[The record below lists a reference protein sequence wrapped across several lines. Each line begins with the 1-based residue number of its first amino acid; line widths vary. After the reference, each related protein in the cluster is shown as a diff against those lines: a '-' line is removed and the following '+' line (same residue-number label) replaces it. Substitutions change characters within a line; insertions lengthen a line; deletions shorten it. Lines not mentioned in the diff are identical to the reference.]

1 MDDSSRPHTRAS
13 DAGRLVDL
21 DATDTI
27 PRAGSNWQLPEIQ
40 PQTPGITDDRT
51 IPISSPGKAPRRGVS
66 RRKVL
71 IGAGAGAVGLGLLGT
86 GAAAF
91 LARQQSASPATLY
104 ADDAAKVGHLL
115 RRAGFGSSPADL
127 RQYLSLGVSG
137 ALDKL
142 LNFSGV
148 STTAL
153 DARLNSLNL
162 NFTNRQDLIRWVLLR
177 MIYSPRPF
185 EEKLTLFWHGVLTSS
200 FTKIGGNTH

>member
-51 IPISSPGKAPRRGVS
+51 IPVSSPGKPPRRGVS
-66 RRKVL
+66 RRKAL

-91 LARQQSASPATLY
+91 LGRQQSSSLSALDTGDPA
-104 ADDAAKVGHLL
+104 KIGHLL

-127 RQYLSLGVSG
+127 QQYLDLSVSG
-137 ALDKL
+137 AIDKL
-142 LNFSGV
+142 LDFSGV
-148 STTAL
+148 SNSAL
-153 DARLNSLNL
+153 DARLNALHL
-162 NFTNRQDLIRWVLLR
+162 NFTNRQDLIR
-177 MIYSPRPF
+177 
-185 EEKLTLFWHGVLTSS
+185 
-200 FTKIGGNTH
+200 